1 MIAKFWKMSRVLALG
16 GLVTALTAVAMAAV
30 AIAPAEAEEDGL
42 EVFES
47 YCTACHTIGGGK
59 MVGPDLAGVTARRE
73 EGWLLR
79 QIGDP
84 DALLEENDPIA
95 LQLLEEADD
104 VPMPQLDL
112 SDEELTAVVAYLK
125 STEQQASVSAG
136 LPSQYIPTIVV
147 GIVVI
152 ILLTLIGFRVGRKK
166 VDVR

>member
-1 MIAKFWKMSRVLALG
+1 MIARIWKMSRVLALG
-16 GLVTALTAVAMAAV
+16 GLVTALSAVAMAAV
-30 AIAPAEAEEDGL
+30 AVAPAEAEEDGL

-59 MVGPDLAGVTARRE
+59 LVGPDLAGVTARRE
-73 EGWLLR
+73 ESWLLR